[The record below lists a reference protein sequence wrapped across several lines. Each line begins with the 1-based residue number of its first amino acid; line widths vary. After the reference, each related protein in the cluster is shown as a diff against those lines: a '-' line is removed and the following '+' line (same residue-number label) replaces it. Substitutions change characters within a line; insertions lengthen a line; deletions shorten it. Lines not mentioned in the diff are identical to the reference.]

1 MKIEDFDVIETSSV
15 KSLDTEIRHDKALP
29 RVEYAVDLQN
39 VSKNFGS
46 QQAVKNLSIKVPRGS
61 IYGLLGPNGAGK
73 TTTIRMMLGITDPDS
88 GTRSIL
94 GHKNPANVARTLGYL
109 PEERGLYANM
119 KACDVIAYMA
129 TLRGMPRKLAKEKG
143 IEMLEEYGMGESSRK
158 TIRQLSKG
166 MAQTVQII
174 GTLVHSPQLVVL
186 DEPFSGLDALNQERL
201 EELIRNIA
209 SKGSTV
215 IFSTHVIAH
224 AERLCEQV
232 GIIARGTVRFS
243 GSVEDALDLMPSSVL
258 IETRRCEGK
267 WTSYLPSDA
276 VALQTQNG
284 TYRWHVPLNTKNE
297 RYTEDLLSALVRE
310 NAGVIAMSIQKATL
324 HDTFMHI
331 AREASTNKDSN

>member
-1 MKIEDFDVIETSSV
+1 MKIEDFDIIETSSLV
-15 KSLDTEIRHDKALP
+15 NPQTEDIQIKQTQKL
-29 RVEYAVDLQN
+29 EYAVNLQN
-39 VSKNFGS
+39 VSKSFGT

-94 GHKNPANVARTLGYL
+94 GHENPANVARTLGYL

-129 TLRGMPRKLAKEKG
+129 TLRGMPRKLARQKG
-143 IEMLEEYGMGESSRK
+143 IEMLEEYGMGESSKK

-174 GTLVHSPQLVVL
+174 GTLVHSPKLVVL

-232 GIIARGTVRFS
+232 GIIAKGTVRFS
-243 GSVEDALDLMPSSVL
+243 GSVEEALDLMPSSIL
-258 IETRRCEGK
+258 IETRRC
-267 WTSYLPSDA
+267 
-276 VALQTQNG
+276 
-284 TYRWHVPLNTKNE
+284 
-297 RYTEDLLSALVRE
+297 
-310 NAGVIAMSIQKATL
+310 
-324 HDTFMHI
+324 
-331 AREASTNKDSN
+331 